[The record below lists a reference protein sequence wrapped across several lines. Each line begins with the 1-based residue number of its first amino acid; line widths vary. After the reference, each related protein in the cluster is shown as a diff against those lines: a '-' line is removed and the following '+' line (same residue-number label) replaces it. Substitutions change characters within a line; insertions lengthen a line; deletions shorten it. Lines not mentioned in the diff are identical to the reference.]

1 MAPQQASAATVS
13 DNFGRANGA
22 LGSNWTTVAGTA
34 APQIVS
40 NTARPGTASTLNS
53 AYWSASTF
61 GNDQFAQA
69 TMPNSSSGQYGPGV
83 AVRLS
88 SSAGYF
94 LWYGNSPNTV
104 SLWRMDSATSW
115 TLLKQ
120 SSALTVTPASDV
132 WKIQAV
138 GSTISGYQNGNLVVQ
153 ATDTKITSGSPGMWL
168 FYSSNQI
175 SNWSGGDVSSAGTYT
190 VGGTVSGL
198 SGTVVLQDNGGD
210 DLSVGANGGF
220 TFGTG
225 LAAGSAYSVTVKTS
239 PAGQS
244 CTVANGSGTVGSA
257 NITNV
262 AVTCSDNGSGTVSD
276 NFGRANGA
284 LGSNWTTVAG
294 TAAPQIVSNTARA
307 GTASTLNSAYW
318 SASTFGNDQFAQAT
332 LPNSSSGQYGPGVAV
347 RLSSSAG
354 YFLWYGN
361 SPNTVSLWRMDSAT
375 SWTLLKQSS
384 ALTVTPA
391 SDVWKIQAVGS
402 TISGYQNG
410 NLVVQATDTKITS
423 GSPGMWLFYSSNQI
437 SNWSGGDVS
446 SAGTYT
452 VGGTVSGL
460 SGTVVLQ
467 DNGGDDLSVGANGGF
482 TFGTGLAAGS
492 AYSVT
497 VKTSPAG
504 QSCTVANGS
513 GTVGS
518 ANITNVAVTCS
529 NNGSGTVSD
538 NFGRANGALGS
549 NWTTVAGTAAPQIVS
564 NTARAGT
571 ASTLNSAYWS
581 ASTFGNDQFAQATMP
596 NSSSGQYG
604 PGVAVRLSSSA
615 GYFLWYG
622 NSPNTVSL
630 WRMDSATSWTLLKQ
644 SGALTVTPASDVW
657 KIQAVGSTISGYQNG
672 NLVVQAT
679 DTKITSGSPGMWLFY
694 SSNQIS
700 NWSGGDVSSAGTY
713 TVGGTVSGLSGTVVL
728 QDNGGDDLS
737 VGANG
742 GFTFGTGLAAG
753 SAYSVTVKTSPAGQ
767 SCTVANGSGTV
778 GSANITNVA
787 VTCTAA
793 STYSIGGTVSGL
805 SGTVVLQDNGGD
817 DLSVGANGGFTFGT
831 GLAAGSAYSVT
842 VKTSPAGQS
851 CTVANGSGTVG
862 SANITNVAVTCTAT
876 SGNSGSDNFNRANGP
891 LGPDWTDMSDGGL
904 AISSQAVTGTSAT
917 GITGDMRTAENY
929 SSDQF
934 SQVEV
939 TSTQLTGS
947 QWIGPAVRTQDG
959 GQAGYLGVYDWNNGS
974 PELMLFRRV
983 GSSLLQLGSAYSSG
997 PLAAGTQLKLMVVGS
1012 TLSFL
1017 ENGVERIAA
1026 SDGTWTGGAPGIM
1039 ANGTATADNWS
1050 GGSAGFEVH
1059 YLSTDAGG
1067 VQSYDVISANDSY
1080 GPQVLRVLRP
1090 TNPAAGVAHNFLF
1103 VLPVEPGEGTNYGDG
1118 MATLEAA
1125 NAQNQYNL
1133 TIVEPSFAID
1143 PWYANNPND
1152 PNLQYETFM
1161 TTELEPWVKANL
1173 STSGTEQNWLIGFSK
1188 SGLGAQDLLLKH
1200 PDLFTLAASWDF
1212 PADMSSYDEFGSSS
1226 TNAYGTDANFQANY
1240 RLTSAFLDA
1249 HKAAFTGADRIW
1261 IGGYSAFQGDMTDYD
1276 SLLTVEGIEHSTETP
1291 TPMSHRWDSGWV
1303 PLALAALEQESV
1315 NLHS

>member
-1 MAPQQASAATVS
+1 MPLLASCLLAGPLAAVAPQQASAATVS

-53 AYWSASTF
+53 AYWSAT
-61 GNDQFAQA
+61 
-69 TMPNSSSGQYGPGV
+69 
-83 AVRLS
+83 
-88 SSAGYF
+88 
-94 LWYGNSPNTV
+94 
-104 SLWRMDSATSW
+104 
-115 TLLKQ
+115 
-120 SSALTVTPASDV
+120 
-132 WKIQAV
+132 
-138 GSTISGYQNGNLVVQ
+138 
-153 ATDTKITSGSPGMWL
+153 
-168 FYSSNQI
+168 
-175 SNWSGGDVSSAGTYT
+175 
-190 VGGTVSGL
+190 
-198 SGTVVLQDNGGD
+198 
-210 DLSVGANGGF
+210 
-220 TFGTG
+220 
-225 LAAGSAYSVTVKTS
+225 
-239 PAGQS
+239 
-244 CTVANGSGTVGSA
+244 
-257 NITNV
+257 
-262 AVTCSDNGSGTVSD
+262 
-276 NFGRANGA
+276 
-284 LGSNWTTVAG
+284 
-294 TAAPQIVSNTARA
+294 
-307 GTASTLNSAYW
+307 
-318 SASTFGNDQFAQAT
+318 TFGNDQFAQAT

-375 SWTLLKQSS
+375 SWTLLKQSG
-384 ALTVTPA
+384 ALTVSPS
-391 SDVWKIQAVGS
+391 SDVWKIQAAGS

-423 GSPGMWLFYSSNQI
+423 GSPGMWLYYSSNQI

-467 DNGGDDLSVGANGGF
+467 DNGGDNLSVGANGGF

-518 ANITNVAVTCS
+518 ANITNVAVTCTAASTYSIGGTVSGLSGTVVLQDNSANDLSVSANGGFTFATGLAAGSAYSVTVKTSPAGQSCTVANGSGTVGSANITNVAVTCS
-529 NNGSGTVSD
+529 NNASGTVSD

-564 NTARAGT
+564 NTARPGT

-581 ASTFGNDQFAQATMP
+581 ATTFGNDQFAQATLP

-644 SGALTVTPASDVW
+644 SGALTVSPSSDVW
-657 KIQAVGSTISGYQNG
+657 KIQAAGSTISGYQNG

-679 DTKITSGSPGMWLFY
+679 DTKITSGSPGMWLYY

-728 QDNGGDDLS
+728 QDNGGNDLS

-805 SGTVVLQDNGGD
+805 SGTVVLQDNSAN
-817 DLSVGANGGFTFGT
+817 DLSVSANGSFTFT

-876 SGNSGSDNFNRANGP
+876 SASSGSDNFNRANGP

-939 TSTQLTGS
+939 TSTQLTGG
-947 QWIGPAVRTQDG
+947 QWIGPAVRTQSG

-983 GSSLLQLGSAYSSG
+983 GSSLIQLGSAYSSG

-1017 ENGVERIAA
+1017 ENGVEKIAA

-1103 VLPVEPGEGTNYGDG
+1103 VLPVEPGEGANYGDG

-1188 SGLGAQDLLLKH
+1188 SGIGGQDLLLKH

-1212 PADMSSYDEFGSSS
+1212 PADMSSYDQFGSSS

-1240 RLTSAFLDA
+1240 RLTRPSSTRTRRRSLVLTGSGSADTA
-1249 HKAAFTGADRIW
+1249 PSRAT
-1261 IGGYSAFQGDMTDYD
+1261 
-1276 SLLTVEGIEHSTETP
+1276 
-1291 TPMSHRWDSGWV
+1291 
-1303 PLALAALEQESV
+1303 
-1315 NLHS
+1315 